1 METSIAAPIVQTR
14 KECKPSE
21 IAVELSRE
29 KIKKASQQESM
40 DDHGPTS
47 QDLAMMQKAINE
59 AHQAIDA
66 GKVGVAALLLW
77 HAEIVALDHNQYAE
91 TGDLTAH
98 GEMVVLRSAA
108 TFLNT
113 LTAEEKADLTIYTTL
128 EPCLMCLSAI
138 SFAGIKRVVYA
149 ALAEDANAEEL
160 IARGLTAEKVNPLL
174 TRGSLELVPGVLREQ
189 GRELLARMGKL
200 RQ

>member
-1 METSIAAPIVQTR
+1 MP

-21 IAVELSRE
+21 IAAELSRE

-40 DDHGPTS
+40 IDHGPTS

-66 GKVGVAALLLW
+66 GKVGVAALLLL
-77 HAEIVALDHNQYAE
+77 HAEVVALGHNQYVE
-91 TGDLTAH
+91 TGDVTAH
-98 GEMVVLRSAA
+98 GEMVLLRSAA
-108 TFLNT
+108 RLLNT
-113 LTAEEKADLTIYTTL
+113 LTPEEKAHLTIYATL

-149 ALAEDANAEEL
+149 ALAVDANAEEL

-174 TRGSLELVPGVLREQ
+174 TRGPLELVPGVLREQ